1 LIDGEKAIEDIKIGD
16 WVLSD
21 DPNTPGGIEYK
32 QVLQTFNHDTTNLVD
47 IFINGEKITTTD
59 THPFWVQDV
68 GWVAARDLNAGT
80 HLQTK
85 TESWLAID
93 KVATHTG
100 LTTVYNFEVA
110 GFHTYFVSDLGL
122 LVHNACVDTRINI
135 ANDRTRFTPI
145 RPSTGNPVS
154 AGFDHVL
161 KGHFNRALGK
171 NRSVFDITPDELKT
185 ILQSKNVVSSPV
197 RAVGDGH
204 FERIVDVGQTVGNT
218 SLKYGGNPTSTIK
231 ILTDSAG
238 NLITTYPIP

>member
-1 LIDGEKAIEDIKIGD
+1 MIQMIDGEKAIEDIKIGD

-21 DPNTPGGIEYK
+21 DPNTPGDIEYK

-68 GWVAARDLNAGT
+68 GWVAAKHLNAGY

-93 KVATHTG
+93 KVETHTG

-122 LVHNACVDTRINI
+122 LVHNSCPLPSLD
-135 ANDRTRFTPI
+135 
-145 RPSTGNPVS
+145 STGKVHGDLPKPES
-154 AGFDHVL
+154 L
-161 KGHFNRALGK
+161 SRYS
-171 NRSVFDITPDELKT
+171 RDELSQLGSELKQSVQERIRKT
-185 ILQSKNVVSSPV
+185 AELGRDRAHGQRQGAEQDLLQSINKFL
-197 RAVGDGH
+197 RD
-204 FERIVDVGQTVGNT
+204 
-218 SLKYGGNPTSTIK
+218 NPSH
-231 ILTDSAG
+231 
-238 NLITTYPIP
+238 P